1 MCNQTEDSSALWKV
15 EMSHHFS
22 WFGQEVRVSTQC
34 IWWPDAV
41 VCFHFHHS
49 PSPRVRHL
57 KERSFLL
64 LYVDTNWKYGGW
76 IFSFLLK
83 CKAFM
88 PKPGTKNLMPNVA
101 SFSFS
106 RCCCHLPVDSRYTCP
121 GFSSLK
127 ADSWMSSFTV
137 TYVSMSE
144 IRRMGGQAEISREE
158 LRCHEKSV

>member
-1 MCNQTEDSSALWKV
+1 MHLMTGCSGLLPFPS
-15 EMSHHFS
+15 FS
-22 WFGQEVRVSTQC
+22 ITQGQAFEGKELPVAVCRYKLEVWRV
-34 IWWPDAV
+34 
-41 VCFHFHHS
+41 
-49 PSPRVRHL
+49 
-57 KERSFLL
+57 
-64 LYVDTNWKYGGW
+64 G
-76 IFSFLLK
+76 FSFLLK

-88 PKPGTKNLMPNVA
+88 LKAGTKNLMPNVA

-106 RCCCHLPVDSRYTCP
+106 RCCCPLPVDSRYTCP